1 MKVIEVPAND
11 WPRKAY
17 VLGENDSHL
26 TEFTPGIEVL
36 PAQYYEAE
44 VSVNKFYFIKEHL
57 EGEKGWPIGGYSCR
71 GSNGESR
78 SFYKDSLIIH
88 PKYFKRK
95 ARAEKIRTGEITG
108 KRGRPKMDPSLL
120 KVVKVY
126 VSTGGKKGRPRKDPN
141 SLQQPKIYVPTGGKR
156 GRPSKV
162 N

>member
-1 MKVIEVPAND
+1 MKVIEIPAEF

-17 VLGENDSHL
+17 VLDENDSHL
-26 TEFTPGIEVL
+26 LEFTPGIEVL
-36 PAQYYEAE
+36 PAQYHDAEAGG
-44 VSVNKFYFIKEHL
+44 KFYFIKEHL
-57 EGEKGWPIGGYSCR
+57 AGEKGWPEGGYSCR

-95 ARAEKIRTGEITG
+95 VRAEKIRKGEITG

-120 KVVKVY
+120 KKVEIY
-126 VSTGGKKGRPRKDPN
+126 VPTGGRKGRPRKDLN
-141 SLQQPKIYVPTGGKR
+141 SLQQPKVYVPTGGKR

-162 N
+162 K